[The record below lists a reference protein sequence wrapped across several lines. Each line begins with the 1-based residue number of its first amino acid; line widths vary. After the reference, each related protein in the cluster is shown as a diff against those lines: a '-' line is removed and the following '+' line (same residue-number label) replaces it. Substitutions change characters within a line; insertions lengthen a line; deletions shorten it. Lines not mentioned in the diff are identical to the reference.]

1 MSSHAPTVPAPG
13 PQSLK
18 QRVLRAGGWNF
29 AGYGLG
35 QVIRLG
41 SNLIMTRLLVPEMFG
56 VMAIATMVAV
66 ILGMLSDIG
75 LRQNIVRSPRGDDPA
90 FLDTAWAVQILR
102 GVALWLVALGLS
114 LALAL
119 ANRHGML
126 PAASVYA
133 SAVLPLVIAA
143 SSFSTVIAGFRSTKW
158 ATAYR
163 RFEQKRIMQIELV
176 AQVIAIALMVAIG
189 VATHSI
195 WALVAGGLLLSL
207 ITTVLSHAWMSGH
220 SNRLRWEASALREL
234 FHFGKWVFVSSF
246 VGILAASGDRL
257 LLGGFVDAHVLG
269 LYAIAM
275 LIVGAV
281 AGGIG
286 RFFVMVVMP
295 ALGETARNEP
305 ARLREVYYRL
315 RYPFD
320 LLLLFLAGGLFAC
333 GELVIDVLYDPRYSD
348 AGGMLKVLA
357 LSLFAVRYEI
367 ANQTY
372 LALGMPRYMAIVNG
386 VGCVSLY
393 SLVPLL
399 YWLGG
404 TPAAIWGIALHAL
417 ATLPFIF
424 YFNHR
429 LKLNDFRRELVV
441 LAALPAGW
449 LCGYALNRLTGYA

>member
-1 MSSHAPTVPAPG
+1 MSGHAPTIPAPG
-13 PQSLK
+13 TPSLK

-56 VMAIATMVAV
+56 VMAIATMVTV

-90 FLDTAWAVQILR
+90 FLDTAWTVQVLR
-102 GVALWLVALGLS
+102 GIALWLVALGLS
-114 LALAL
+114 FALVL
-119 ANRHGML
+119 ANRNGMV
-126 PAASVYA
+126 PAGSVYA

-158 ATAYR
+158 ATAFR
-163 RFEQKRIMQIELV
+163 RFEQKRIMQIELIG
-176 AQVIAIALMVAIG
+176 QVIAIAVMVVIG

-195 WALVAGGLLLSL
+195 WALVAGGLLLSV
-207 ITTVLSHAWMSGH
+207 ITTVLSHTWMSGH
-220 SNRLRWEASALREL
+220 SNRFRWEASALREL
-234 FHFGKWVFVSSF
+234 FHFGKWVFVSSS

-269 LYAIAM
+269 LYAIAT
-275 LIVGAV
+275 LILGAIGGGVG
-281 AGGIG
+281 
-286 RFFVMVVMP
+286 RLFVMVLMP
-295 ALGETARNEP
+295 ALGEIARNERS
-305 ARLREVYYRL
+305 RLREVYYRM
-315 RYPFD
+315 RTPFD
-320 LLLLFLAGGLFAC
+320 LLLLFVAGGLFVC
-333 GELVIDVLYDPRYSD
+333 GQLVIDVLYDPRYSD

-357 LSLFAVRYEI
+357 LSLFAARYEV

-372 LALGMPRYMAIVNG
+372 LALGLPRCMAIVNA
-386 VGCVSLY
+386 VDCISLY
-393 SLVPLL
+393 TLVPLL

-404 TPAAIWGIALHAL
+404 TPAAIWGIALHTL
-417 ATLPFIF
+417 ATLPFVF

-429 LKLNDFRRELVV
+429 LQLNDFRRELAL

-449 LCGYALNRLTGYA
+449 LCGYGLNWLIGYA